1 MTAFLRQ
8 PLSGLIPVV
17 LSVAGVCLV
26 LGHALVYG
34 VTREA
39 DEGTAAHLFQLLA
52 LAQVPFLAYFF
63 VRHVRE
69 RPVQSLPLLG
79 VLAALW
85 ICAVLAV
92 RLLT

>member
-17 LSVAGVCLV
+17 LSLAGVCLV

-34 VTREA
+34 MAHEA
-39 DEGTAAHLFQLLA
+39 DEGAAAHLFQLLA
-52 LAQVPFLAYFF
+52 LAQVPFLLYFF

-85 ICAVLAV
+85 VCAVLAV